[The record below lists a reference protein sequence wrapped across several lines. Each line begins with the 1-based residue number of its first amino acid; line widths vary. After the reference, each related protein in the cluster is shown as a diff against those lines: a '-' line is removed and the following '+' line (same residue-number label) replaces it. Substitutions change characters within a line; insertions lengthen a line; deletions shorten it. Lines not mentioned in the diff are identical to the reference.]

1 MSTEPFIKP
10 RFVGP
15 RFDDHTL
22 PLAAAKD
29 LAAYEELVLELAKHL
44 YRQKHQDR
52 ERVPKGFGEGFALH
66 LEKIEAGSAKP
77 NIVALLAG
85 GVLFSSLPPEIAE
98 ARDLI
103 NTVIATDVR
112 QSLPATFPKDLYGY
126 FNRIGRSLE
135 AGERIEWTPDAPNN
149 KTELTPE
156 KRKRLVL
163 AHRETYEAEV
173 SVVGKV
179 EELDAKKKTG
189 VLRSEKSEAISFI
202 FDDPFFDDLRDAL
215 GSKTVFVR
223 FKGVGIFDVNE
234 KLTSFT
240 EVEQLDTLPHYAL
253 TNAVDGLGQLKD
265 GWIEGAGIA
274 PKSVDLAWLTNELA
288 THFPSTLDYPSVA
301 PSEEGN
307 VILEWIGTGS
317 RTELEVNFA
326 EKKLELYATN
336 LLAGTFVEEQYAA
349 HQWKAAFDKVEGLLL
364 L

>member
-52 ERVPKGFGEGFALH
+52 ERVPKGFGDGFALH

-77 NIVALLAG
+77 AIVALLAG

-112 QSLPATFPKDLYGY
+112 QPLPATFPKDLYGY
-126 FNRIGRSLE
+126 FNRLGRSLE
-135 AGERIEWTPDAPNN
+135 VGEKIEWTPDAPNN

-173 SVVGKV
+173 SIIGKV

-189 VLRSEKSEAISFI
+189 VLRSDDGEGVGFV
-202 FDDPFFDDLRDAL
+202 FDDPFFDDLRDGL

-223 FKGVGIFDVNE
+223 FKGVGLFDVNE
-234 KLTSFT
+234 KLTSLT
-240 EVEQLDTLPHYAL
+240 EIEQLDTLPHYTL

-265 GWIEGAGIA
+265 GWIEGAGKA
-274 PKSVDLAWLTNELA
+274 PTAENLAWLSNELA
-288 THFPSTLDYPSVA
+288 TRFPATLEYPSVA
-301 PSEEGN
+301 PTEEGN
-307 VILEWIGTGS
+307 VILEWIGS
-317 RTELEVNFA
+317 EARTELEVNF
-326 EKKLELYATN
+326 EERRLELYATN
-336 LLAGTFVEEQYAA
+336 MLAGSFVEEQYPLD
-349 HQWKAAFDKVEGLLL
+349 QLEAAFGKVEGLLL